1 MKSKA
6 IYEHGVLKPLE
17 KLNLEEGE
25 EVEITLKPS
34 ERHLVEKVEELDK
47 YLSKNTPKPF
57 VGRLERG
64 NKWFTEENFE
74 KP

>member
-1 MKSKA
+1 MA
-6 IYEHGVLKPLE
+6 ELLQ
-17 KLNLEEGE
+17 
-25 EVEITLKPS
+25 VEITLKPS

-64 NKWFTEENFE
+64 NKWFTEEYCLKKLGLSKE
-74 KP
+74 